1 MRYICL
7 CLALMTS
14 FISSAA
20 ARNEIQGSIY
30 ANVLK
35 VIDGDTIEVRART
48 YDGGKRKTWCE

>member
-7 CLALMTS
+7 CLIMIMVLNNP
-14 FISSAA
+14 AA
-20 ARNEIQGSIY
+20 ARNEIQGPIH
-30 ANVLK
+30 ADVLK